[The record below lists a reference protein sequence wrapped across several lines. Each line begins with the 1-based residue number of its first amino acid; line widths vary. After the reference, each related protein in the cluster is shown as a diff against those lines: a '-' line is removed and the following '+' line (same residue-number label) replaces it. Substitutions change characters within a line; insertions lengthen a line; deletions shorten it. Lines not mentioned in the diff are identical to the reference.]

1 MIYLANPSTPGVR
14 EAMTAGD
21 LGCIDTPA
29 QGNKRQDGWTWAAD
43 NGCFS
48 EKWAAGKWYGWLDSL
63 DPTGCLFAV
72 VPDVVCDAEATDR
85 RWSRYAPAVKALG
98 FPAAYVTQNGC
109 TGFPADA
116 DALFTG
122 GDDEWKLGRDARDLM
137 REAKAL
143 GLWCHMGRV
152 NSLRRLKLAAT
163 DGYDSV
169 DGTYLAF
176 GPDTNLPKL
185 LRYLRWANE
194 PHLGLEAG

>member
-1 MIYLANPSTPGVR
+1 MLYLANPSTPSVR
-14 EAMTAGD
+14 DAMSQGL

-29 QGNKRQDGWTWAAD
+29 QGNKRHPGWAWAAD

-48 EKWAAGKWYGWLDSL
+48 DKWNAGKWFGWLDGM

-72 VPDVVCDAEATDR
+72 VPDVVADADATDA
-85 RWSRYAPAVKALG
+85 RWARYSAAVKALG

-109 TGFPADA
+109 HAIPEDA
-116 DALFTG
+116 DAIFTG
-122 GDDEWKLGRDARDLM
+122 GDDAWKLGDQARRLM
-137 REAKAL
+137 RQAKER

-185 LRYLRWANE
+185 LRFLRWANE
-194 PHLGLEAG
+194 PHLGLEAS